1 MDELKLEETLFRNVD
16 QVLPSKDF
24 LISQLKTGKKL
35 KIYHGIDPTS
45 DTLHIGHYAA
55 LKKMKHFQEL
65 GFEIII
71 LVGGMT
77 ATIGDPG
84 GKSKVR
90 NQLSVEEVSENIK
103 KIKSQIEKVLNFS
116 GDNPAKLLN
125 NFDWLSK
132 LNFEEILKISSL
144 ITHEQMIERD
154 MFQDRIKNHE
164 PIFMHEFMY
173 PLMQGYDS
181 VAMDV
186 DCELGGSDQLFNM
199 MMGRTLLKKMKD
211 KEKFVITIPL
221 LTDSSGKKIGKSEGN
236 VIPFANNIPYN
247 TFAGI
252 MTLGDDLIVKCFVAL
267 TDLSLE
273 EISIIETDIVKNK
286 ANPMVYKKLLAFT
299 VVKEIYGGE
308 EARKCQDEFEKTVQ
322 KKEFSE
328 DQKREI
334 SLGIITTI
342 YEFLKENLKEEF
354 SNSEIKK
361 IIEQNGLEINGVKVT
376 NLDQEIKVG
385 DEVKLGKRT
394 FIKIIWNK

>member
-308 EARKCQDEFEKTVQ
+308 EAGKCQDEFEKTVQ

-394 FIKIIWNK
+394 FIKII

>member
-1 MDELKLEETLFRNVD
+1 
-16 QVLPSKDF
+16 
-24 LISQLKTGKKL
+24 
-35 KIYHGIDPTS
+35 
-45 DTLHIGHYAA
+45 
-55 LKKMKHFQEL
+55 MKHFQEL

-286 ANPMVYKKLLAFT
+286 ANPMVYKTFSVYCCKGNLWGRRSQ
-299 VVKEIYGGE
+299 KMPRRIREN
-308 EARKCQDEFEKTVQ
+308 CSEKRIFRRS
-322 KKEFSE
+322 KKRNFF
-328 DQKREI
+328 RNNN
-334 SLGIITTI
+334 
-342 YEFLKENLKEEF
+342 YNL
-354 SNSEIKK
+354 
-361 IIEQNGLEINGVKVT
+361 
-376 NLDQEIKVG
+376 
-385 DEVKLGKRT
+385 
-394 FIKIIWNK
+394 